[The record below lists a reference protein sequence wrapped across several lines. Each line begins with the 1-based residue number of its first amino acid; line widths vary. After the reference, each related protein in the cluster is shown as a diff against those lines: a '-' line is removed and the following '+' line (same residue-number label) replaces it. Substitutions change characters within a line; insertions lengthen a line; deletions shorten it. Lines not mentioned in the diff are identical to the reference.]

1 MAPKLHAA
9 QPSSPIVT
17 FEAIVEEQ
25 YSAAMM
31 KTENLYSR
39 ADSQAEESV
48 WRPSRRQQ
56 ALAWTVHAFTATGA
70 IWGLLALLA
79 ISNDRWI
86 EAFAWMGVAAFV
98 DAFDGIAARRLRV
111 KEALPEFDGALLD
124 NILDYL
130 NYVFVPAYFL
140 AVAGFLPQSLRVA
153 GAVLILL
160 ASAYQFC
167 QSDAKTEDHYFK
179 GFPSYWNIMVFYMFI
194 LNLPPWLNMTL
205 VVVLSVLVFV
215 PIKYIYPSRAAT
227 RPGLTMAL
235 AGMWGFVNVGL
246 LVQHPTPNPWLI
258 TASLL
263 YVAYYIGLSLYA
275 TWQTAP
281 LPR

>member
-31 KTENLYSR
+31 KTANLYSR

-86 EAFAWMGVAAFV
+86 EAFAWMGVAVFV

-215 PIKYIYPSRAAT
+215 PIKYIYPRAPPRRADDGISRH
-227 RPGLTMAL
+227 
-235 AGMWGFVNVGL
+235 VGL
-246 LVQHPTPNPWLI
+246 RQRRLARPAPNAQPWLI
-258 TASLL
+258 TARCFTSPITS
-263 YVAYYIGLSLYA
+263 ASASTPPGRRPS
-275 TWQTAP
+275 
-281 LPR
+281 R

>member
-1 MAPKLHAA
+1 
-9 QPSSPIVT
+9 
-17 FEAIVEEQ
+17 
-25 YSAAMM
+25 MM
-31 KTENLYSR
+31 KTENLYSG

-70 IWGLLALLA
+70 VWGLLAVFA
-79 ISNDRWI
+79 ISAGRWI
-86 EAFAWMGVAAFV
+86 EAFIWLGVAVFV
-98 DAFDGIAARRLRV
+98 DAFDGFAARRLRV

-140 AVAGFLPQSLRVA
+140 APSLRVA
-153 GAVLILL
+153 GAILILL

-194 LNLPPWLNMTL
+194 LNLPAWLNVAL
-205 VVVLSVLVFV
+205 VVVLSALVFV
-215 PIKYIYPSRAAT
+215 PIKYVYPSRTAT
-227 RPGLTMAL
+227 RPGLTLAL
-235 AGMWGFVNVGL
+235 ACMWGLVNVGL
-246 LVQHPTPNPWLI
+246 LIQHPAPSPWLI
-258 TASLL
+258 AASLL
-263 YVAYYIGLSLYA
+263 YVAYYVGLSLYA
-275 TWQTAP
+275 TWQTAA
-281 LPR
+281 LSR